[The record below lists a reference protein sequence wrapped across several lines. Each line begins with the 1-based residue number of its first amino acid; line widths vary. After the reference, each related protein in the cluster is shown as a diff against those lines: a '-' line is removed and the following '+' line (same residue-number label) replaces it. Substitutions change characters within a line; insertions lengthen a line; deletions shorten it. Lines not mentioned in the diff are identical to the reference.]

1 MRLLSDLVDADGSI
15 DPDRWEDRARARSP
29 VGRCDCGQP
38 LAGRPAEA
46 PEHSSVTYRDVICPA
61 GHERTIVG
69 RYTGRTLDP
78 PPGVVDI
85 TAPRRGTEKEN

>member
-1 MRLLSDLVDADGSI
+1 MRLHAELVDTDGHVN
-15 DPDRWEDRARARSP
+15 PDRWEDRARLGTP

-38 LAGRPAEA
+38 LTGRPADA
-46 PEHSSVTYRDVICPA
+46 PEHSSVTYRDVYCPA

-69 RYTGRTLDP
+69 RYTGRTIDP

-85 TAPRRGTEKEN
+85 TAPRRGTEKED